1 MPTIAHR
8 PVTLPG
14 RTPHR
19 LTMWLLGAVL
29 VAAVA
34 ITLALSINGSGD
46 QQTAPSADAPQAA
59 PQEPTPWG
67 GARP

>member
-8 PVTLPG
+8 PFRLPG

-29 VAAVA
+29 VAVVA
-34 ITLALSINGSGD
+34 TTLALSLIGI
-46 QQTAPSADAPQAA
+46 
-59 PQEPTPWG
+59 PWV
-67 GARP
+67 ASRLTSP

>member
-1 MPTIAHR
+1 MPTIAPR
-8 PVTLPG
+8 PLELPG

-34 ITLALSINGSGD
+34 ITLALSLTGSGE
-46 QQTAPSADAPQAA
+46 QQTAPSADARQAA
-59 PQEPTPWG
+59 PEAPTPWG